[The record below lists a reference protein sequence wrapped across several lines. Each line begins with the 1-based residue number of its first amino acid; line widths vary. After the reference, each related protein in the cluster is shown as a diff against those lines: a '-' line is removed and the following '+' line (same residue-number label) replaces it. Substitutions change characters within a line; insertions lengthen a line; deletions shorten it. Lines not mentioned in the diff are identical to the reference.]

1 MKPTQEEIVTK
12 YINLVYYFARR
23 WVNNKADIDDVVQ
36 ETYLKAFKHYDS
48 FVFTSEN
55 QLKSWLLTI
64 CRNMV
69 ISSSRGKI
77 TTIQHKAEEQIE
89 DKENNIEQ
97 WMEEEIKKDDLQK
110 LDKQFGKLKDEEKD
124 ILRLRFYEELS
135 FLEISE
141 VLKIPEAAA
150 KMRCYRALQ
159 KLREKFI

>member
-36 ETYLKAFKHYDS
+36 ETYLKAFKSYDS
-48 FVFTSEN
+48 FVYISEN

-97 WMEEEIKKDDLQK
+97 WIEEEIKKDDLQK
-110 LDKQFGKLKDEEKD
+110 LDKQFERLREEEMD
-124 ILRLRFYEELS
+124 ILKLRFYEELS
-135 FLEISE
+135 FKEISE
-141 VLKIPEAAA
+141 ILQIPEAAA
-150 KMRCYRALQ
+150 KMRCYRTIQ
-159 KLREKFI
+159 KLKEKFI